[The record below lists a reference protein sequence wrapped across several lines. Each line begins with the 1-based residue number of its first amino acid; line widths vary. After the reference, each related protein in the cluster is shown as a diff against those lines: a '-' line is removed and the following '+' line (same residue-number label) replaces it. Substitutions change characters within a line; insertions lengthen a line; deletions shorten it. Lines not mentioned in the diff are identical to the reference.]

1 MTIRRGAPCG
11 RPSRAILASAFRHDC
26 PEAVP
31 PFPARDSE
39 TCYTPRSNLD
49 TPRFDPNPLHAHK
62 FPPTMPG
69 PPTMSTC
76 SKSNLQNPP
85 KTQNAPGAAATSQK
99 CADLPPTGPKM
110 IPAIP
115 PMPAPPTP
123 GSISRNNKNA
133 ASPDSLHSAAS
144 APSFSR
150 SPAATVPKVSTSES
164 RHELS
169 SQYPVTRSSKNFSKL
184 CLTVASCAFDTLSIP
199 DFRHFPA
206 SFAHTWTL
214 FGQLWARQAAFLLT
228 CVASPTRS
236 WTPPPAT
243 TLIVTSGADAI
254 TRNEL
259 LYSPKR
265 PAASILAIAE
275 VLADAGHHLYN
286 ERRPFQRE
294 PAFDVTSVNYSFAEL
309 LARAEKPAQS
319 FESVDVG

>member
-62 FPPTMPG
+62 CPHTMPG

-76 SKSNLQNPP
+76 SKSNVQNPP

-169 SQYPVTRSSKNFSKL
+169 SQYPVTRSSKNFFQ
-184 CLTVASCAFDTLSIP
+184 TVSNCGQLRIRYPIDT
-199 DFRHFPA
+199 RFPPF
-206 SFAHTWTL
+206 SSQFCPHLDTFWPIVGKTGRVFAHMRGFADKELDSATGYDPDCDKWRRRNHPQRATL
-214 FGQLWARQAAFLLT
+214 
-228 CVASPTRS
+228 
-236 WTPPPAT
+236 
-243 TLIVTSGADAI
+243 
-254 TRNEL
+254 
-259 LYSPKR
+259 
-265 PAASILAIAE
+265 LAQK
-275 VLADAGHHLYN
+275 AGRLHPRHRRGPGG
-286 ERRPFQRE
+286 RRPPSVQRTAAL
-294 PAFDVTSVNYSFAEL
+294 PARTCLRRHQCEL
-309 LARAEKPAQS
+309 QLRRVAGACGEAGTV
-319 FESVDVG
+319 F